1 MARSNRHQRAVAQR
15 SARNA
20 GEKPVP
26 STVDANSGAIEPS
39 APRTGSALLDG
50 MPAAVTEPLHYFIA
64 RSQMADDAKALPQR
78 IGVTSCTS
86 GDGVT
91 TVARALAAVM
101 VTDLDAKVCLVDLS
115 ARPPSLPGV
124 GLSGIVDD
132 GTPVERALLASA
144 DERLSVLVA
153 GTDDMQRARTLARS
167 TELGAALTQL
177 DAQFDFVVF
186 DVPPVLEG
194 SDALTL
200 LRHTDGYLLVVR
212 HGVTTVDQ
220 IKAVSEE
227 LRSLRSLGV
236 VMNQFTTRIPKRL
249 RWFFA
254 A

>member
-1 MARSNRHQRAVAQR
+1 MATSRRQHRGVPARSTRRVAEEPQPAVA
-15 SARNA
+15 ATTA
-20 GEKPVP
+20 PL
-26 STVDANSGAIEPS
+26 EPQAS
-39 APRTGSALLDG
+39 RTGSPLLDG
-50 MPAAVTEPLHYFIA
+50 MPDAVTEPLHYFIA
-64 RSQMADDAKALPQR
+64 RSQMADDAKALPKR

-101 VTDLDAKVCLVDLS
+101 VTDLDATVCLVDLG
-115 ARPPSLPGV
+115 AQAGGLPAV
-124 GLSGIVDD
+124 GLSSVVDD
-132 GTPVERALLASA
+132 GTPIGDALLATA

-153 GTDDMQRARTLARS
+153 GTDDVQRARMLART

-177 DAQFDFVVF
+177 DDLFDFVVF

-194 SDALTL
+194 SDALSL
-200 LRHTDGYLLVVR
+200 LRHTDGFLLVVR

-249 RWFFA
+249 RRFFA